1 MSKDQKS
8 TSVVEDESKYRKKP
22 KETTECQELK
32 NIKYKSMLLSGQ
44 NTVLNPTQ
52 NSSSIDKILENE
64 SSLNKKEPW
73 NKLDKTIKV
82 QKINEYVENCI
93 MNKFTLSDLE
103 VVSVKQYLIQSLDR
117 IKLQRAKDVD
127 YNKESGEIKC
137 IPSFG
142 FNQKTRKFTLKRCEK
157 RVSTLKSLSAPYNSK
172 KNREKKKEKMTRN
185 KTEKIDTKNT

>member
-82 QKINEYVENCI
+82 LSKI
-93 MNKFTLSDLE
+93 
-103 VVSVKQYLIQSLDR
+103 
-117 IKLQRAKDVD
+117 
-127 YNKESGEIKC
+127 
-137 IPSFG
+137 
-142 FNQKTRKFTLKRCEK
+142 
-157 RVSTLKSLSAPYNSK
+157 
-172 KNREKKKEKMTRN
+172 
-185 KTEKIDTKNT
+185 